1 MVTYAFINTLNLVV
15 QIIQGIDPTETQTDI
30 DGTIVGGSVEAWQ
43 TFYENQTWHDGDICR
58 LCGDEV
64 GIGYTYD
71 GTNFIAP
78 IQPDPEPEPVE

>member
-1 MVTYAFINTLNLVV
+1 MVTYAFINAQNIVV

-30 DGTIVGGSVEAWQ
+30 DGTIVGGSVESWQ
-43 TFYENQTWHDGDICR
+43 TFYENQTWHNYDICR

-64 GIGYTYD
+64 GIGFLYD

-78 IQPDPEPEPVE
+78 SPPVE

>member
-1 MVTYAFINTLNLVV
+1 MVNYAFIDAENIVV

-43 TFYENQTWHDGDICR
+43 TFYENQTWHDNDICR

-64 GIGYTYD
+64 GIGFIYD

-78 IQPDPEPEPVE
+78 DEP